1 MAGLK
6 GDENFEVR
14 YQCEDCTPS
23 SYMHTFSADVS
34 EQVTAAWLIKGMNGE
49 FIAWY
54 WDPQYTIPVILG
66 EDVRTEYCVMQSGKT
81 LVFGLYGKTQMD
93 IKLKMG
99 AKNSLPSTKD
109 RGTVY
114 FAKDGDKNFGEL
126 YYDDENGNRVKVG
139 GTNLSSAEFIKIYN
153 VNKDLND
160 NIKLELNFEDGT
172 VVTTNEIPAAELF
185 EPGILVPT
193 DIEDIQEMPLGMKLF
208 LPAVGV
214 GSSTLQD
221 LTNSTYPFSVIMM
234 DGALLGLADTFNTIG
249 VIGGADALLLA
260 TANENTGIGI
270 RSDDQ
275 SKIYFKATDIVSDN
289 FIEATFSYDG
299 FWAHSLGYES
309 EYIPAAFIEEI
320 TADSIHSTM
329 FTGAF
334 TGDLEG
340 NAKTATSWFNSIT
353 LNGTEVKGDETA
365 AITTAKWGTARNI
378 SISGTAGTTGTSID
392 GSSEDGY
399 TLIIPQT
406 LTNFTS
412 ITSTTMMATNLGST
426 ETPITTSHF
435 KDTYFHNPN
444 NNNYKHKL
452 TSNAGSATC
461 ELQLPNTSGLL
472 LSKPNATASVG
483 DVNSPVYVAVNGE
496 VTACTTIA
504 VDHGGTGAAT
514 LATGGLLYGNGTS
527 AVGTVSPTTKGRIL
541 VANGTNAAPIYASPT
556 LSFTTGTSNP
566 KVKMVINDATYE
578 SSTGIQSATASNPG
592 IVSTGDQT
600 FGGAKTFNG
609 AVTFGAGITST
620 TGTFSGQINANA
632 DIKIAAKI
640 KSHSSGTSY
649 ITLTDSRA
657 TVTSPTLHLNGTTL
671 VLNSSNY
678 GTSLP
683 TTGLEEGRV
692 FFLLT

>member
-1 MAGLK
+1 MAGLR
-6 GDENFEVR
+6 GDEDFEVR
-14 YQCEDCTPS
+14 YHCNDCTPS
-23 SYMHTFSADVS
+23 SGMHIFSADVS
-34 EQVTAAWLIKGMNGE
+34 EQVTEAWLIKGMNGE

-54 WDPQYTIPVILG
+54 WDPACTVPVILG

-193 DIEDIQEMPLGMKLF
+193 NIEDIQEMPVGMKLF

-234 DGALLGLADTFNTIG
+234 DGALLGFTDTFNTIG

-353 LNGTEVKGDETA
+353 LNGTEVKGDETE

-378 SISGTAGTTGTSID
+378 SISGTAGTTGTSVD
-392 GSSEDGY
+392 GSNADGY

-412 ITSTTMMATNLGST
+412 ITSTTMMATNLGSAA
-426 ETPITTSHF
+426 TPVTTSHF

-472 LSKPNATASVG
+472 LSKPNATVSVG

-527 AVGTVSPTTKGRIL
+527 AVGTVNPTTKGRIL
-541 VANGTNAAPIYASPT
+541 VANGSNAAPIYASPT
-556 LSFTTGTSNP
+556 LSFTTGTDNP

-578 SSTGIQSATASNPG
+578 SASGIQSATASNPG
-592 IVSTGDQT
+592 IVSTGTQT

-609 AVTFGAGITST
+609 AVTFGAGISST

-683 TTGLEEGRV
+683 TTDLEEGRV

>member
-1 MAGLK
+1 MAGLR
-6 GDENFEVR
+6 GDEDFEVR
-14 YQCEDCTPS
+14 YQCNDCTPS
-23 SYMHTFSADVS
+23 SGMHIFSADVS
-34 EQVTAAWLIKGMNGE
+34 EQVTEAWLIKGMNGE

-54 WDPQYTIPVILG
+54 WDPACTVPVILG

-193 DIEDIQEMPLGMKLF
+193 NIEDIQEMPVGMKLF

-234 DGALLGLADTFNTIG
+234 DGALLGFTDTFNTIG

-353 LNGTEVKGDETA
+353 LNGTEVKGDETE

-378 SISGTAGTTGTSID
+378 SISGTAGTTGTSVD
-392 GSSEDGY
+392 GSNADGY

-412 ITSTTMMATNLGST
+412 ITSTTMMATNLGSAA
-426 ETPITTSHF
+426 TPVTTSHF

-472 LSKPNATASVG
+472 LSKPNATVSVG

-527 AVGTVSPTTKGRIL
+527 AVGTVNPTTKGRIL
-541 VANGTNAAPIYASPT
+541 VANGSNAAPIYASPT
-556 LSFTTGTSNP
+556 LSFTTGTDNP

-578 SSTGIQSATASNPG
+578 SASGIQSATASNPG
-592 IVSTGDQT
+592 IVSTGTQT

-609 AVTFGAGITST
+609 AVTFGAGISST

-683 TTGLEEGRV
+683 TTDLEEGRV

>member
-1 MAGLK
+1 MAGLR
-6 GDENFEVR
+6 GDEDFEVR
-14 YQCEDCTPS
+14 YQCNDCTPS
-23 SYMHTFSADVS
+23 SGMHIFSANTS
-34 EQVTAAWLIKGMNGE
+34 EQVTEAWLIKGSNGE

-54 WDPQYTIPVILG
+54 WDPACTVPVILG

-99 AKNSLPSTKD
+99 AKNSLPSAKD

-139 GTNLSSAEFIKIYN
+139 GTNLSNAEFVVKYYG
-153 VNKDLND
+153 DDEYDYPETL
-160 NIKLELNFEDGT
+160 KLQLNFEDGKT
-172 VVTTNEIPAAELF
+172 IEAIIPPATALSAGCMSTNLL
-185 EPGILVPT
+185 G
-193 DIEDIQEMPLGMKLF
+193 DIQYMPMGIKSFFPAITIGIDSNVISGASATPALF
-208 LPAVGV
+208 LGDAAWLDDNVTMEDVGKV
-214 GSSTLQD
+214 GAIVGNEALIFATETGVMMGLGQD
-221 LTNSTYPFSVIMM
+221 V
-234 DGALLGLADTFNTIG
+234 D
-249 VIGGADALLLA
+249 
-260 TANENTGIGI
+260 ENM
-270 RSDDQ
+270 
-275 SKIYFKATDIVSDN
+275 FIVS
-289 FIEATFSYDG
+289 
-299 FWAHSLGYES
+299 LGNDSSIILNPNYF
-309 EYIPAAFIEEI
+309 YTYNLGANDDRILTAYIEEI

-340 NAKTATSWFNSIT
+340 NAKTATSWFNSIV
-353 LNGTEVKGDETA
+353 LNGTEVQGGETE

-412 ITSTTMMATNLGST
+412 ITSTTMMATNLGSAA
-426 ETPITTSHF
+426 TPVTTSHF

-472 LSKPNATASVG
+472 LSKPNATTSVG

-514 LATGGLLYGNGTS
+514 LATGGLLYGNGTN
-527 AVGTVSPTTKGRIL
+527 AVGTVNPTTKGRIL
-541 VANGTNAAPIYASPT
+541 VANGSNAAPIYASPT
-556 LSFTTGTSNP
+556 LSFTTGTNNP

-578 SSTGIQSATASNPG
+578 SASGIQSATASNPG
-592 IVSTGDQT
+592 IVSTGTQT
-600 FGGAKTFNG
+600 FAGAKTFNG